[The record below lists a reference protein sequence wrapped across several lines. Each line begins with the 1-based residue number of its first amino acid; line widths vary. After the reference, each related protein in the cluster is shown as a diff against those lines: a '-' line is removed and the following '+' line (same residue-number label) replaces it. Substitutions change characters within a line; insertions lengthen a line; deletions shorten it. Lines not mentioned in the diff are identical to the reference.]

1 MKNTVDRNG
10 KCLLGCDLVRWGNDG
25 RSLFL
30 LSLGNIIINN
40 IKRIEGARD
49 FQRARIKITMVKGR
63 KEGGRDEGRE
73 GGRKD
78 YINELY

>member
-63 KEGGRDEGRE
+63 KEERRKGRRE
-73 GGRKD
+73 RGRK
-78 YINELY
+78 ERLYK